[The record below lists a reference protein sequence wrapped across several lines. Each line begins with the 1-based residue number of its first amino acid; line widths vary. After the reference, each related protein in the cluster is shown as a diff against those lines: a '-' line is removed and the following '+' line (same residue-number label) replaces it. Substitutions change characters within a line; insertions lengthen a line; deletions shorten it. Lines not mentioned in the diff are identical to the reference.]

1 MILEKA
7 VKNVEILTKTKD
19 DGNKA
24 MFRELRER
32 ESKADNLII
41 HQLQEP
47 PGSMTRGGDK
57 KQFDVNQ
64 VLELFEFIGCKQDA
78 SSFKFIF
85 RAGEKTDSDRPRPV
99 IMCLKDPGARK
110 YILDNTRLLA
120 NSIYSHVSIVPDLTP
135 QQRREE
141 DELRKEAETLN
152 NAMDETEALNWEWVL
167 LGVQGKRTLIKR
179 RKFNQG
185 GGEERRP
192 FGGGRGSL
200 ASCQPF

>member
-32 ESKADNLII
+32 ESKADNLKI
-41 HQLQEP
+41 HQLQVP

-64 VLELFEFIGCKQDA
+64 VLELFEFVGCKQDA
-78 SSFKFIF
+78 SSLKFFF
-85 RAGEKTDSDRPRPV
+85 RFGEKTDSDRPRPV

-120 NSIYSHVSIVPDLTP
+120 NSIYSRVSIVPDLTP
-135 QQRREE
+135 HQEEKVQSGRRR
-141 DELRKEAETLN
+141 RKETL
-152 NAMDETEALNWEWVL
+152 
-167 LGVQGKRTLIKR
+167 
-179 RKFNQG
+179 
-185 GGEERRP
+185 
-192 FGGGRGSL
+192 
-200 ASCQPF
+200 

>member
-1 MILEKA
+1 MRTEIEEKINANSSEIAGQKVILEKA

-32 ESKADNLII
+32 ESKADNLK
-41 HQLQEP
+41 P

-78 SSFKFIF
+78 SSLKFFF
-85 RAGEKTDSDRPRPV
+85 RFGEKTDSDRPRPV

-120 NSIYSHVSIVPDLTP
+120 NSIYSRVSIVPDLTP

-152 NAMDETEALNWEWVL
+152 NAMDEIEALNWE
-167 LGVQGKRTLIKR
+167 
-179 RKFNQG
+179 
-185 GGEERRP
+185 
-192 FGGGRGSL
+192 
-200 ASCQPF
+200 